1 MYNVV
6 LYQKVFEDGRIGWE
20 YTILADNGVILADNG
35 VMYDSYSEEYNGI
48 DQPLALRDALDAIE
62 EYFSE
67 VIPNEIKEG

>member
-1 MYNVV
+1 MYKVV

-20 YTILADNGVILADNG
+20 YTILADNG

-67 VIPNEIKEG
+67 VIPSEIKEG

>member
-1 MYNVV
+1 MYKVV

-20 YTILADNGVILADNG
+20 YTIIADNGVE
-35 VMYDSYSEEYNGI
+35 YDSFSEEYNGI

-67 VIPNEIKEG
+67 VIPNEIKEA

>member
-1 MYNVV
+1 MYKAV

-20 YTILADNGVILADNG
+20 YTILADNGVE
-35 VMYDSYSEEYNGI
+35 YDSFSEEYNGLI
-48 DQPLALRDALDAIE
+48 QPLSLSDALEAVE